1 MEAANA
7 SLLVPD
13 ITGLTAGNNKFCIA
27 IDRITSYGYLFRNGH
42 NPLSY
47 SFTLLILQL
56 SVAPF
61 IILVTHH
68 LLNKSIGT
76 PLMISQII
84 GGIILG
90 PSVLGHIHNF
100 GETMFPMR
108 SIIVLD
114 IIATMGTIYFH
125 FLIGLQMDACMIL
138 KAGRR
143 ELLIGI
149 SCVVVPILLSM
160 ASSVIVK
167 NYSNVEFNVRSSL
180 FFVGG
185 AESMV
190 AFPVIASVLAELKLL
205 NTGFGRI
212 ALSSTM
218 ISGLIS
224 FSVVSFILIIKMSV
238 IETTSKLQKIIAGG
252 ALLAL
257 VVFIRRLVMWKI
269 KKVPDA
275 QAVHRELLSFI
286 TLSVLVTALLSK
298 YAGQNIIIGPFF
310 LGMALPA
317 GPPIGSE
324 LVKRLDFFVTWIIMP
339 FFFVMHGLE
348 MDLSVLR
355 LQNVVA
361 VEAVILVSVFGK
373 FSAVTLASLFCNMD
387 AKDALSVGLIV
398 NVQGVIEL
406 SMFKMLRDIEIIDNN
421 SFLIMS
427 LSTVI
432 VTGAVTPIIKFLYNS
447 KKYSIQRRTIQHL
460 ASNTEL
466 RMLVC
471 IQNQDNVPAAVHLLK
486 ASNPTRNS
494 QIKVY
499 LIHLVELVGRATPLF
514 IAHKKNQRPSSST
527 QGLSGRIVNVFNRY
541 EENNIETIS
550 VKSYTAVSPF
560 DAMHID
566 VCTMALNKK
575 TCLII
580 IPFHKQ
586 LDSTTKLFTPN
597 VGFKAVNKEIINK
610 APCSVGIILD
620 RGLLGG
626 FRFVFASWLSYHV
639 SMLFIGGADDR
650 EALAYSARMSQ
661 HPSISFTMVRVVMSK
676 DIPDY
681 FDERLLDDEAV
692 GDTRQSMSG
701 NDQFIYMEEFVK
713 DRAGFLSLIKSMA
726 NEYQLLMVG
735 RNQDPNLL
743 CTIGVGEWID
753 DEPTEL
759 GIIGDMIASDLEG
772 KATLL
777 VMQQQRLKRQCK
789 DEKST

>member
-7 SLLVPD
+7 SMLLPD
-13 ITGLTAGNNKFCIA
+13 LTGLTTRNSGFCLDIN
-27 IDRITSYGYLFRNGH
+27 RITSYGFLFKNGH

-61 IILVTHH
+61 FILLTH
-68 LLNKSIGT
+68 LLLRPLGT
-76 PLMISQII
+76 PLMIAQII

-90 PSVLGHIHNF
+90 PSVMGHIDNF
-100 GETMFPMR
+100 GKTMFPMR
-108 SIIVLD
+108 SILVLD
-114 IIATMGTIYFH
+114 TIATIGTIYFH
-125 FLIGLQMDACMIL
+125 FLIGLQMDGSMIL

-143 ELLIGI
+143 EVLIGI
-149 SCVVVPILLSM
+149 SCVMVPLLLST

-167 NYSNVEFNVRSSL
+167 NYSNVDFSVRNSL

-190 AFPVIASVLAELKLL
+190 SFPVIASVLAELKLL

-224 FSVVSFILIIKMSV
+224 FSSVTFIMVLKMTGA
-238 IETTSKLQKIIAGG
+238 ETASLLQSLLAGG

-257 VVFIRRLVMWKI
+257 VVFTRMFVMWNI
-269 KKVPDA
+269 KRVPEGHG
-275 QAVHRELLSFI
+275 VHHELLSFI
-286 TLSVLVTALLSK
+286 ILAVLVTALFSK
-298 YAGQNIIIGPFF
+298 YVGQSILIGPFL

-348 MDLSVLR
+348 MDLTQLKLKNIVG
-355 LQNVVA
+355 
-361 VEAVILVSVFGK
+361 VEAVILVSILGRF
-373 FSAVTLASLFCNMD
+373 FATTIASLYCNMGV
-387 AKDALSVGLIV
+387 KDALSVGLTV
-398 NVQGVIEL
+398 NVQGVLEL
-406 SMFKMLRDIEIIDNN
+406 SLFKMLRDAEIIDNN

-427 LSTVI
+427 LSMI
-432 VTGAVTPIIKFLYNS
+432 FITGAVAPIIKVLYNS
-447 KKYSIQRRTIQHL
+447 KKYSVQRRTIQHL
-460 ASNTEL
+460 APNTEL

-471 IQNQDNVPAAVHLLK
+471 IQNQDNVPAAIHLLK

-494 QIKVY
+494 QIRVY
-499 LIHLVELVGRATPLF
+499 LLHIVELVGRATPLF
-514 IAHKKNQRPSSST
+514 MAHKKNQRPTST
-527 QGLSGRIVNVFNRY
+527 QGVSGRIVNVFNRY

-566 VCTMALNKK
+566 VCSMALNKK
-575 TCLII
+575 ICLII

-586 LDSTTKLFTPN
+586 LDSTTKLFTQN

-610 APCSVGIILD
+610 ASCSVGVILD

-639 SMLFIGGADDR
+639 SVLFIGGADDR

-661 HPSISFTMVRVVMSK
+661 HPSISFTLVRVVMSN

-681 FDERLLDDEAV
+681 FDERLLDDEAF
-692 GDTRQSMSG
+692 GDTRQSMAG
-701 NDQFIYMEEFVK
+701 NDQFVYMEEFVK
-713 DRAGFLSLIKSMA
+713 DRPGFLSLIQSMA
-726 NEYQLLMVG
+726 NDYQLLMVG
-735 RNQDPNLL
+735 KTQEPNLL
-743 CTIGVGEWID
+743 CAIGIGEWND

-759 GIIGDMIASDLEG
+759 GIVGDMIASDLGG

-777 VMQQQRLKRQCK
+777 VMQQQRLKRRHPK
-789 DEKST
+789 DEKTK

>member
-7 SLLVPD
+7 SMLVPH
-13 ITGLTAGNNKFCIA
+13 ITGLTAGDDKFCLA

-68 LLNKSIGT
+68 ILHKAIGT

-160 ASSVIVK
+160 ASSVIVN

-224 FSVVSFILIIKMSV
+224 FSVISFILIIKTSV
-238 IETTSKLQKIIAGG
+238 IETISMLQKIIAGG

-298 YAGQNIIIGPFF
+298 YAGQNVIIGPFL

-348 MDLSVLR
+348 MDLSTLR

-361 VEAVILVSVFGK
+361 VEAVILVSVFGR
-373 FSAVTLASLFCNMD
+373 FSAVTLASLYCNMG
-387 AKDALSVGLIV
+387 AKDALSVGLTV
-398 NVQGVIEL
+398 NVQGAIEL
-406 SMFKMLRDIEIIDNN
+406 YMFKMLRDIEIIDNN

-432 VTGAVTPIIKFLYNS
+432 VTGAVTPIIKFVYNS
-447 KKYSIQRRTIQHL
+447 KKYSIQKRTIQHL
-460 ASNTEL
+460 APNTEL

-471 IQNQDNVPAAVHLLK
+471 IQNQDNVPAAIHLLK
-486 ASNPTRNS
+486 ASNPARNS
-494 QIKVY
+494 QIRVY

-514 IAHKKNQRPSSST
+514 IAHKKSQRPPSST

-575 TCLII
+575 TCIII

-692 GDTRQSMSG
+692 DDTRQSMSG

-713 DRAGFLSLIKSMA
+713 DRSGFLSLIQSMS

-743 CTIGVGEWID
+743 CRIGIGEWNN

-759 GIIGDMIASDLEG
+759 GIIGDMIASDIEG

-777 VMQQQRLKRQCK
+777 VVQQQRLKRQRK
-789 DEKST
+789 DEKSM

>member
-1 MEAANA
+1 M
-7 SLLVPD
+7 LVPHT
-13 ITGLTAGNNKFCIA
+13 TGLTAGNNKFCIA
-27 IDRITSYGYLFRNGH
+27 IDRITSSGYLFKNGH

-68 LLNKSIGT
+68 ILHKAIGT

-90 PSVLGHIHNF
+90 PSVLGHIQNF
-100 GETMFPMR
+100 GEIMFPMR

-160 ASSVIVK
+160 ASSIIVK

-180 FFVGG
+180 LFVGG

-224 FSVVSFILIIKMSV
+224 FSVISSILIIKMSV
-238 IETTSKLQKIIAGG
+238 IETKSMPQNIIAGG

-275 QAVHRELLSFI
+275 QAVHPELLSLI

-298 YAGQNIIIGPFF
+298 YAGQNVILGPFL

-348 MDLSVLR
+348 MDLSTLR

-361 VEAVILVSVFGK
+361 VEAVILVSVFGR
-373 FSAVTLASLFCNMD
+373 FSAVTLASLYCNMG
-387 AKDALSVGLIV
+387 AMDALSVGLTV

-406 SMFKMLRDIEIIDNN
+406 SMFKMLRDIEIIDNS

-460 ASNTEL
+460 APNTEL

-471 IQNQDNVPAAVHLLK
+471 IQNQDNVPATVHLLK

-494 QIKVY
+494 QIRVY
-499 LIHLVELVGRATPLF
+499 LIHLVELVGRATPIF
-514 IAHKKNQRPSSST
+514 IAHKKNQRPPSST

-550 VKSYTAVSPF
+550 VKPYTAVSPF

-597 VGFKAVNKEIINK
+597 VGFKDVNKEIINK

-676 DIPDY
+676 EIQDY

-735 RNQDPNLL
+735 RNQDLNLL
-743 CTIGVGEWID
+743 CTIGVGEWND

-777 VMQQQRLKRQCK
+777 VMQQQRLKRQLK